1 MAQEAPAMH
10 RRISTIL
17 HRLRQDAAATL
28 GDDVIA
34 AACLAAGHT
43 WSDAALLTPIATIHW
58 FLVQILHGNTSL
70 THVSLLAGRAFSDA
84 ASCMA
89 RARLPLAVFR
99 AVLRHTVRAVI
110 PDTEAIGRWRGHRT
124 FLVDGSSFSMPDTPA
139 LQAHFGQPGNQ
150 AEGCGFPVA
159 HLLALFHGG
168 TGLLLEVAAAPL
180 RASDFAGLA
189 DVLDPLGA
197 GDVLV
202 ADRGFCS
209 FAGLAPVLNRG
220 IHAVFRAHRKQ
231 IVDFTPGR
239 AHARPGRKRTPQGM
253 PRSRWI
259 RAHGLKDQLVEYFK
273 PAERPDRMSEGEY
286 RALPASIVVRELRY
300 RVDVPGFRTR
310 EVTLVTTLVDA
321 AAYPAD
327 ELASPYGTRW
337 RVEEHLKALK
347 QTMKMDVLKCMTVDG
362 VLKELTMYALAY
374 NLVRVVMCEAAARQ
388 GVAAVDRVS
397 FIDALRWLRG
407 CEAGEE
413 MPELVV
419 NPWRPGRSEPR
430 CKKRRP
436 KQYDLMRVPR
446 AELRKRLR
454 EKDLA
459 A

>member
-1 MAQEAPAMH
+1 MH
-10 RRISTIL
+10 RRISNTL
-17 HRLRQDAAATL
+17 SALRQDLAARL
-28 GDDVIA
+28 GDDVIL
-34 AACLAAGHT
+34 AACRAAGHT
-43 WSDAALLTPIATIHW
+43 WCDSALLTPAAIIHW
-58 FLVQILHGNTSL
+58 FLIPILHGNTAL
-70 THVSLLAGRAFSDA
+70 THVSLMAGRAFS
-84 ASCMA
+84 ASAFCQA

-99 AVLRHTVRAVI
+99 ALLRAMVRALI

-124 FLVDGSSFSMPDTPA
+124 FLADGSSFSMPDTPA

-150 AEGCGFPVA
+150 AKGCGFPVA
-159 HLLALFHGG
+159 HLLALFHAG

-180 RASDFAGLA
+180 RSQDIAGIAGL
-189 DVLDPLGA
+189 LPLLAA

-209 FAGLAPVLNRG
+209 FAHLALLISRG
-220 IHAVFRAHRKQ
+220 VHAVFRVHQKP

-239 AHARPGRKRTPQGM
+239 SHARPGQKRVPKGM

-259 RAHGLKDQLVEYFK
+259 RACGTMDQVVEYFK
-273 PAERPDRMSEGEY
+273 PVERPAWLSEAEY
-286 RALPASIVVRELRY
+286 EALPESIVVRELRY

-310 EVTLVTTLVDA
+310 EVTLVTTLIDA
-321 AAYPAD
+321 EIYSAD
-327 ELASPYGTRW
+327 ALAELYLTRW

-347 QTMKMDVLKCMTVDG
+347 QTMKMDVLKCQTVDG
-362 VLKELTMYALAY
+362 VLKELTMYAVAY
-374 NLVRVVMCEAAARQ
+374 NLVRVAMCEAAGRQ
-388 GVAAVDRVS
+388 DVVPDRVS

-407 CEAGEE
+407 AEAGEE

-436 KQYDLMRVPR
+436 KQFDLMRVPR

>member
-1 MAQEAPAMH
+1 MH
-10 RRISTIL
+10 QRISSIL
-17 HRLRQDAAATL
+17 HALRQDLAARL
-28 GDDVIA
+28 GDDIIR
-34 AACLAAGHT
+34 AACRAAGHT
-43 WSDAALLTPIATIHW
+43 WCDSGLLTPAAIIHW
-58 FLVQILHGNTSL
+58 FLIQVLHGNTAL
-70 THVSLLAGRAFSDA
+70 THVSLLAGRAFS
-84 ASCMA
+84 ASAFCQA

-99 AVLRHTVRAVI
+99 ALLRDMVRAVI
-110 PDTEAIGRWRGHRT
+110 PDTQAIGRWRGHRT

-150 AEGCGFPVA
+150 AKGCGFPVA
-159 HLLALFHGG
+159 HLLALFHAG
-168 TGLLLEVAAAPL
+168 TGLLLEVTAAPL
-180 RASDFAGLA
+180 RSQDIAGIVDLLPLLA
-189 DVLDPLGA
+189 A

-209 FAGLAPVLNRG
+209 FAHLALLIARG
-220 IHAVFRAHRKQ
+220 VHAVFRVHQKQ

-239 AHARPGRKRTPQGM
+239 SHARPGQKRVPKGM

-259 RAHGLKDQLVEYFK
+259 RACGTLDQVVEYFK
-273 PAERPDRMSEGEY
+273 PQERPTWMSAAEY
-286 RALPASIVVRELRY
+286 KALPDSIVVRELRY
-300 RVDVPGFRTR
+300 RIDVPGFRTR
-310 EVTLVTTLVDA
+310 EVTLVTTLIDA
-321 AAYPAD
+321 EIYPAD
-327 ELASPYGTRW
+327 ALAELYGTRW

-362 VLKELTMYALAY
+362 VLKELTMYAVAY
-374 NLVRVVMCEAAARQ
+374 NLVRVTMCQAASRQ
-388 GVAAVDRVS
+388 DVVPDRVS

-407 CEAGEE
+407 AEAGEE

-419 NPWRPGRSEPR
+419 NPWRPGRYEPR

-436 KQYDLMRVPR
+436 KQFDLMRVPR